1 MTMYQKITDDILG
14 AIQAGKLAP
23 GDRISSV
30 REITEKYGV
39 SQITALR
46 VFKELLNTGKV
57 VRRNGSGYY
66 VKSDSDIPEI
76 PPTLFCAF
84 RPPKLIDNIDN
95 LGTRI
100 LCGIVN
106 ACAEHRVNLLF
117 SRNIMALRN
126 IVCTSDETARF
137 LAEELR
143 ESTPPAGIIL
153 DHRFTDA
160 QIEKYLFPVI
170 GNTPIAI
177 VGRRSA
183 LPVLT
188 TSIPAEAAA
197 AESAKLALQCRP
209 EEFIIFSAFQV
220 CEGKLFCECFRKNL
234 IGNGFPESAFTMYND
249 VLQKAQRDVEI
260 FDEVTQ
266 RLRTS
271 RKRTLLCSST
281 DFWSIFMQEHLARK
295 GIVFGRDAALL
306 SAWHVEKTD
315 STVPRITS
323 IDYFPEQFGSLA
335 VRAILNR
342 GDSPRL
348 EYYTEY
354 RILLN
359 ETWSITK

>member
-14 AIQAGKLAP
+14 MIQSGKLAP

-66 VKSDSDIPEI
+66 VKSESDIPEI

-84 RPPKLIDNIDN
+84 RPPKVIDFTDNI
-95 LGTRI
+95 GTRI

-106 ACAEHRVNLLF
+106 ACAEHRVNLFF

-126 IVCTSDETARF
+126 ITYTSDETARL

-143 ESTPPAGIIL
+143 EMTPPAGVIL

-160 QIEKYLFPVI
+160 QIEKYLFPVL
-170 GNTPIAI
+170 GNAPVVIA
-177 VGRRSA
+177 GRRSS
-183 LPVLT
+183 LPLLT
-188 TSIPAEAAA
+188 TSIPAETAA

-209 EEFIIFSAFQV
+209 EEFMIFSASQV
-220 CEGKLFCECFRKNL
+220 PEGKLFCDCFREKL
-234 IGNGFPESAFTMYND
+234 IEKGFSESDFNIYSD
-249 VLQKAQRDVEI
+249 VLQAASHDSEI
-260 FDEVTQ
+260 LEEVTQ
-266 RLRTS
+266 RIRNT
-271 RKRTLLCSST
+271 RKRTLLFASS
-281 DFWSIFMQEHLARK
+281 DFWSIYMEEFLLRK
-295 GIVFGRDAALL
+295 GIVPGRDVALL

-315 STVPRITS
+315 STSPRITT
-323 IDYFPEQFGSLA
+323 IDYFPEQLGSLA
-335 VRAILNR
+335 VRAVLNR
-342 GDSPRL
+342 ALSPRL
-348 EYYTEY
+348 EYHTDFK
-354 RILLN
+354 IMLN